1 MWFYSEVMGRT
12 DKARDTGREGT
23 EHLPAQGLGRS
34 EAILM
39 LPRITTLSHP
49 RVDTEAGRNWQLA
62 HSYIT
67 SE

>member
-34 EAILM
+34 ERWEATVWWM
-39 LPRITTLSHP
+39 QM
-49 RVDTEAGRNWQLA
+49 VTEQLGA
-62 HSYIT
+62 Q
-67 SE
+67 